1 MAGLGGGKLI
11 VGYRWAI
18 VGRHDYGDDDGP
30 YNGAGRVKH
39 LFYYCMTA
47 LNIDLMVGFVQ
58 QQQKQ

>member
-18 VGRHDYGDDDGP
+18 VGRHDYGDADDDDDGP

-39 LFYYCMTA
+39 LFYYCMTNRP
-47 LNIDLMVGFVQ
+47 L
-58 QQQKQ
+58 